1 MQIILVSRHLREAR
15 TLTIM
20 PWHLAAALAVFVA
33 LVFSTSAFFSWLS
46 VRYRLPLVE
55 ELMVSLH
62 QREIHKTQEYIHNNL
77 ELMANRLGELQ
88 AQVLQLDHV
97 GERVADL
104 AGVKREALRKAAAQG
119 GPYVP
124 APLSAG
130 ELQRE
135 IAALAGQVER
145 RNGEFAELE
154 ARLLEKKVKERLLPT
169 TIPVK
174 DALLGSHFGFRSDPF
189 AGRLAMHEG
198 LDFNAP
204 TGTPVVAAA
213 DGVVIAAEYAS
224 DFGNMIDIDHG
235 DGLISRYAH
244 LSKFRIQA
252 GRLVRRGETIGEV
265 GSTGRSTGPHLHFE
279 VRMHGVPQNP
289 AILLKLPPKL
299 ANASLR

>member
-20 PWHLAAALAVFVA
+20 PWHLVLALILFLM
-33 LVFSTSAFFSWLS
+33 LVFATSAFFSWLS

-62 QREIHKTQEYIHNNL
+62 QREIHKTQEFIHNNL
-77 ELMANRLGELQ
+77 ELMAGRLGELQ
-88 AQVLQLDHV
+88 ARVLQLDHV

-104 AGVKREALRKAAAQG
+104 AGVKRDSLRKAEGKG
-119 GPYVP
+119 GPYLPV
-124 APLSAG
+124 ALSAG

-135 IAALAGQVER
+135 IAALAGQVELQS
-145 RNGEFAELE
+145 GEFAELE
-154 ARLLEKKVKERLLPT
+154 ARLLEKKVRERLLPT
-169 TIPVK
+169 AMPVR
-174 DALLGSHFGFRSDPF
+174 DAILGSPFGFRSDPF

-213 DGVVIAAEYAS
+213 DGVVVTAEYS
-224 DFGNMIDIDHG
+224 GDFGNMVEIDHG

-244 LSKFRIQA
+244 LSRFRLQA
-252 GRLVRRGETIGEV
+252 GRIVRRGEVLGEI

-279 VRMHGVPQNP
+279 VRMQGVPQNP
-289 AILLKLPPKL
+289 AILLKLPPRL
-299 ANASLR
+299 ANASNR

>member
-1 MQIILVSRHLREAR
+1 VQIILVSRHLKEAR

-33 LVFSTSAFFSWLS
+33 LVFATSAFFSWLS

-104 AGVKREALRKAAAQG
+104 AGVKRDTLRKPPAQG

-174 DALLGSHFGFRSDPF
+174 DALLGSPFGFRSDPF

-204 TGTPVVAAA
+204 VGTPIVAAA
-213 DGVVIAAEYAS
+213 DGVVLTAEYAS
-224 DFGNMIDIDHG
+224 DFGNMVDIDHG